1 MKKSYKIISLI
12 LCAVM
17 LVFTLGACGSGG
29 SDDTAVT
36 GGGGDISNEIEDI
49 AAPDMTNAAKITLS
63 GGSATVSGAPGAGG
77 MGGMQPD
84 GDPPEGM
91 SMPEGFTKPDGD
103 PPAKPSGDPPEG
115 MSIPEGMT
123 RPQGDPPQRPEDSG
137 NA

>member
-63 GGSATVSGAPGAGG
+63 GGSATVSGGSGAGG
-77 MGGMQPD
+77 MGGAPGEGGMQ
-84 GDPPEGM
+84 
-91 SMPEGFTKPDGD
+91 PDGD
-103 PPAKPSGDPPEG
+103 PPAKPSGDP
-115 MSIPEGMT
+115 PEGMT

>member
-63 GGSATVSGAPGAGG
+63 GGSATVSGGSAEISGSEIIITGGGVYAVSGTLSDGSIVVNAPDEEVTLVLDGADISCS
-77 MGGMQPD
+77 D
-84 GDPPEGM
+84 GSPL
-91 SMPEGFTKPDGD
+91 
-103 PPAKPSGDPPEG
+103 
-115 MSIPEGMT
+115 
-123 RPQGDPPQRPEDSG
+123 
-137 NA
+137 